1 MGESFDAGTL
11 SRYDMS
17 FSTYRQLQRDHIRF
31 VERYTEKFSNG
42 YICRILINYM
52 CYAQD
57 HFLERLE
64 NDVVNILN
72 DKRHNEYIKDDRISF
87 TKQLN
92 NKISEFD
99 FSANTAFKKRTTIT
113 FLLEQFTQ
121 LPLSEREMV
130 FCYHQFTSIKQAM
143 EKKEL
148 LIVKQLNGKEHE
160 IKPFD
165 IRIDENT
172 LSYYLIGYSRL
183 KGSGG
188 DFESHSFKMSRIKEC
203 RSKHKEA
210 QLTYSEIKTIK
221 EINEKFGSAYIA
233 RNLIKKDIEKTI
245 VRLTKNGY
253 ENLYLRIISH
263 QRPIPIKEPQ
273 QIDVNDE
280 SFYELVFDCS
290 YQQIKNYFF
299 SFGAEAEVISPLW
312 LRKRFMN
319 EYKQSLEIYHSD

>member
-148 LIVKQLNGKEHE
+148 LIVKQLNGKEYE

-280 SFYELVFDCS
+280 SIYELVFDCS

>member
-57 HFLERLE
+57 HFLDRLE

>member
-42 YICRILINYM
+42 YICRILINSM

-130 FCYHQFTSIKQAM
+130 FCYHQAALVLFSKVPSWF
-143 EKKEL
+143 L
-148 LIVKQLNGKEHE
+148 HQL
-160 IKPFD
+160 
-165 IRIDENT
+165 RNT
-172 LSYYLIGYSRL
+172 LY
-183 KGSGG
+183 
-188 DFESHSFKMSRIKEC
+188 
-203 RSKHKEA
+203 
-210 QLTYSEIKTIK
+210 TYSCPCHAIREI
-221 EINEKFGSAYIA
+221 
-233 RNLIKKDIEKTI
+233 
-245 VRLTKNGY
+245 
-253 ENLYLRIISH
+253 
-263 QRPIPIKEPQ
+263 
-273 QIDVNDE
+273 
-280 SFYELVFDCS
+280 
-290 YQQIKNYFF
+290 
-299 SFGAEAEVISPLW
+299 
-312 LRKRFMN
+312 
-319 EYKQSLEIYHSD
+319 